1 MPDPLSRTS
10 ASTAGF
16 AEYIEKYSGNIY
28 TLSRLLLGQG
38 AEAEEAAVKSFT
50 ELYEPYLRTGC
61 DAQSFSLQCY
71 RECIRHC
78 SLIAQGCKPRIS
90 ACLSWEDQLVHALRY
105 GLRLSLADIGL
116 ILEKNLPEL
125 KAQIRQ
131 MREQLAAH
139 EAAMPTAS
147 LSAG

>member
-28 TLSRLLLGQG
+28 MLSRLLLGQG

-61 DAQSFSLQCY
+61 DAQSFSLQAY
-71 RECIRHC
+71 RECIRCC
-78 SLIAQGCKPRIS
+78 SRIAQGRKSRIS

-105 GLRLSLADIGL
+105 GLRLSLTDISL
-116 ILEKNLPEL
+116 ILRMNLPEL

-139 EAAMPTAS
+139 EAETPTAS
-147 LSAG
+147 LSVG